1 MGEETVS
8 LYGPGYIEDT
18 LCGVPVRLG
27 PLSFYQVN
35 TLAAERLYGIAA
47 EYAQLEPS
55 DVLLDLYCGMGTIG
69 LSMADR
75 CRELIGVEIVPE
87 AIDSA
92 KANAARMG
100 DAVAAKSRFFCADA
114 GQAAARLAAE
124 GLRPDVIM
132 LDPPRKGCDETT
144 LSAVAQMS
152 PRRVVYVSCNPSTAA
167 RDAAWLE
174 EHGYHAEKVQP
185 VDLFPRTR
193 HCECV
198 IALSKGKIDS

>member
-1 MGEETVS
+1 MCRSGS
-8 LYGPGYIEDT
+8 A
-18 LCGVPVRLG
+18 

-69 LSMADR
+69 LSMAGR

-100 DAVAAKSRFFCADA
+100 LFLFCNERKIAVFF
-114 GQAAARLAAE
+114 
-124 GLRPDVIM
+124 
-132 LDPPRKGCDETT
+132 
-144 LSAVAQMS
+144 LSV
-152 PRRVVYVSCNPSTAA
+152 
-167 RDAAWLE
+167 
-174 EHGYHAEKVQP
+174 
-185 VDLFPRTR
+185 
-193 HCECV
+193 
-198 IALSKGKIDS
+198 

>member
-1 MGEETVS
+1 M
-8 LYGPGYIEDT
+8 
-18 LCGVPVRLG
+18 PVRLG

-144 LSAVAQMS
+144 LSAVVQMS
-152 PRRVVYVSCNPSTAA
+152 PPPGWSTSAATPPPPQEMPHGSKSMGIMRRRCSRWTFF
-167 RDAAWLE
+167 L
-174 EHGYHAEKVQP
+174 EHGTWSVSSH
-185 VDLFPRTR
+185 FPRARSTP
-193 HCECV
+193 E
-198 IALSKGKIDS
+198 KGYFKMI

>member
-1 MGEETVS
+1 
-8 LYGPGYIEDT
+8 
-18 LCGVPVRLG
+18 
-27 PLSFYQVN
+27 
-35 TLAAERLYGIAA
+35 
-47 EYAQLEPS
+47 
-55 DVLLDLYCGMGTIG
+55 MGTIG

-92 KANAARMG
+92 KANAAWMG

-144 LSAVAQMS
+144 LSAVVQMS

-193 HCECV
+193 HVEAIV
-198 IALSKGKIDS
+198 SLQREI

>member
-1 MGEETVS
+1 M
-8 LYGPGYIEDT
+8 
-18 LCGVPVRLG
+18 CPVRLG

-92 KANAARMG
+92 KATPPGWR
-100 DAVAAKSRFFCADA
+100 RRRR
-114 GQAAARLAAE
+114 QEPLL
-124 GLRPDVIM
+124 LRRRRSGCG
-132 LDPPRKGCDETT
+132 PPR
-144 LSAVAQMS
+144 
-152 PRRVVYVSCNPSTAA
+152 R
-167 RDAAWLE
+167 
-174 EHGYHAEKVQP
+174 
-185 VDLFPRTR
+185 
-193 HCECV
+193 
-198 IALSKGKIDS
+198 

>member
-1 MGEETVS
+1 MAALREQFSDIASVLINVNAKKTNVILGEETVS

-75 CRELIGVEIVPE
+75 CRELIGVEIVPRPLTVP
-87 AIDSA
+87 SQ
-92 KANAARMG
+92 R
-100 DAVAAKSRFFCADA
+100 
-114 GQAAARLAAE
+114 
-124 GLRPDVIM
+124 RPDGRRRRCQEP
-132 LDPPRKGCDETT
+132 LLLRRRRSGCGPPR
-144 LSAVAQMS
+144 
-152 PRRVVYVSCNPSTAA
+152 R
-167 RDAAWLE
+167 
-174 EHGYHAEKVQP
+174 
-185 VDLFPRTR
+185 
-193 HCECV
+193 
-198 IALSKGKIDS
+198 